1 MTKKK
6 KEKKPSGLQ
15 PIRNSTRIKRNQPC
29 PCGSGKKAKRCCLGK
44 IKALEA
50 IPAEF
55 RARLVADSILRRPI
69 VNETVNEIV
78 NETVNETVNEI
89 KEPTWVDPIDA
100 ADCQLEVT
108 SEKQP

>member
-6 KEKKPSGLQ
+6 KEKKPGSLQ

-29 PCGSGKKAKRCCLGK
+29 PCGSGKKAKHCCLEK

-50 IPAEF
+50 VPAEF
-55 RARLVADSILRRPI
+55 RARFVANSILQQPI
-69 VNETVNEIV
+69 AREI
-78 NETVNETVNEI
+78 VNEI
-89 KEPTWVDPIDA
+89 KEPTWVGSIDA

-108 SEKQP
+108 SEEQRP